1 MIKEK
6 CADQRFG
13 LGYKPKKDNYKRA
26 AKIKME
32 VRMTKIE
39 ERELK
44 EEELVILP
52 PWITFLRSI
61 EVIGSRLA
69 DLHIGTLEC
78 QDKEQIKGVKVEIED
93 EVLP

>member
-52 PWITFLRSI
+52 P
-61 EVIGSRLA
+61 
-69 DLHIGTLEC
+69 
-78 QDKEQIKGVKVEIED
+78 
-93 EVLP
+93 